1 MTGVAVAVVALLLL
15 GAVSPAGAV
24 GELDTTFSGDGRQ
37 TTNLSASFDFGLAA
51 AVQEDGKIL
60 AAGGAGG
67 RMFVARYNPDG
78 TLDSSFSGD
87 GRAFVDFGPYVDF
100 AQDIAID
107 DDGAIVL
114 VGWAQNAT
122 RLGLA
127 RFTAA
132 GVPDTT
138 FSGDGKRTANL
149 VSGQEFAQSVV
160 IDASGRLVVLG
171 SASFSGAT
179 RFALARFNA
188 GGAIDTTFSGDGW
201 TITDLGPGFDEGL
214 GLALQEDGK
223 LVASGITGAPNAHRM
238 ALARYNANGTLDTT
252 FSGNGKF
259 AINTSPGYEDAFGLA
274 VQGDGKIVMGGDANG
289 RIGLVRVSSSGV
301 LDPAFSGN
309 GIQITDRPG
318 GPEWISDIRLQDD
331 GKIVFGG
338 RQAGAGGRMLFG
350 RYLAN
355 GDPDTSFSSDGFTA
369 IDFGPR
375 FDTANAMAI
384 QPDGGIV
391 GVGGNVRAGNDCRV
405 ALARVVGG

>member
-1 MTGVAVAVVALLLL
+1 M
-15 GAVSPAGAV
+15 
-24 GELDTTFSGDGRQ
+24 
-37 TTNLSASFDFGLAA
+37 
-51 AVQEDGKIL
+51 
-60 AAGGAGG
+60 
-67 RMFVARYNPDG
+67 
-78 TLDSSFSGD
+78 
-87 GRAFVDFGPYVDF
+87 
-100 AQDIAID
+100 
-107 DDGAIVL
+107 
-114 VGWAQNAT
+114 
-122 RLGLA
+122 GLA

-149 VSGQEFAQSVV
+149 VTGQESADDVV

-171 SASFSGAT
+171 AASFSGAS

-188 GGAIDTTFSGDGW
+188 GGTIDTTFSGDGR
-201 TITDLGPGFDEGL
+201 TTTDLGPGFDEGFA
-214 GLALQEDGK
+214 LALQEDGK
-223 LVASGITGAPNAHRM
+223 LVASGVTGGPNAHRM

-259 AINTSPGYEDAFGLA
+259 AINTSPGYEDAGGVA
-274 VQGDGKIVMGGDANG
+274 VQGDGKIVMGGEANG
-289 RIGLVRVSSSGV
+289 RLGLVRVSSSGV

-338 RQAGAGGRMLFG
+338 RQAGSGGRMLLG
-350 RYLAN
+350 RYLTN

-369 IDFGPR
+369 IDFSPR
-375 FDTANAMAI
+375 FDAAWDVAI

-391 GVGGNVRAGNDCRV
+391 GVGGASDNVGSV